1 MSQTLRPR
9 CILFD
14 LDGTLVDT
22 APDLAAALNQ
32 LLHRH
37 GRAPLSADAIRPVA
51 SHGTPGLLGLG
62 FSLTPNDP
70 AFADLRR
77 EYLDLYEATRYQ
89 DSLLFDGLEKCLA
102 QLEQTGRSWGIVTNK
117 PARFTEPLLDRLNL
131 RQRAAC
137 IVSGD
142 SAAQPKPDPAPM
154 HLACQIAGVA
164 PSECLYVG
172 DAERDVI
179 AAHAVGMPCAIAA
192 WGYLGPNDHPETWRA
207 EYQFATPHDL
217 LQHLNCTTSIDPK
230 LFY

>member
-1 MSQTLRPR
+1 MPPPPNCL
-9 CILFD
+9 LFD

-32 LLHRH
+32 LLTRH
-37 GRAPLSADAIRPVA
+37 GRPTLSPDAIRPVA

-62 FSLTPNDP
+62 FGLTPTDP
-70 AFADLRR
+70 TFANLRR

-89 DSLLFDGLEKCLA
+89 ASRLFDGLEECLA
-102 QLEQTGRSWGIVTNK
+102 HLEQHGQSWGIVTNK
-117 PARFTEPLLDRLNL
+117 PARFTEPLLDHLNL
-131 RQRAAC
+131 RHRAVC

-154 HLACQIAGVA
+154 RLACQIAGISPA
-164 PSECLYVG
+164 DGLYIG

-192 WGYLGPNDHPETWRA
+192 WGYLGPDDRPETWRA
-207 EYQFATPHDL
+207 EYQLATPHDL
-217 LQHLNCTTSIDPK
+217 MQHLTR
-230 LFY
+230 